1 MQVQEGDEHRRRRVK
16 LLVTGILLVSFTLLY
31 DRRQPGRNG
40 RGVNRLRGEPRQS
53 RPGGAAQAAPAA
65 PVAPAVPVLPQS
77 AAAGAPA
84 PSGAEGLDGLIL
96 RSLLAG
102 GANETY
108 PSNVTAT
115 FKGTWATSAAPS
127 RNVSHH
133 NDSLE
138 VVLAHA
144 VQPVKSTFPLDSD
157 NGKFSLRLRDS
168 PMEMRGL
175 SGSGGITMVEGRLL
189 LRESGR
195 RRDTMIA
202 DVKGLYIVDT
212 GRLTLFANT
221 AGDVSMLLRVKSD
234 AVSGQPTE
242 SGGESAV
249 PGQSGGESGVS
260 GLSASPLTDKTSRTV
275 KAVPVTEGRQG
286 GNGSLVSVPWNTTLP
301 VVRRLAAAI
310 FDAGSEAWVGDDVDE
325 TAAPV
330 ASTKGRRTAAISP
343 CFLRYGL
350 KTFSQ
355 RVPSAHTSMRSS
367 QGHSLAPPTS
377 LSLRMHPPS
386 SLHTLTHSIPLLAL
400 LLRTHSRL
408 NQTGL

>member
-1 MQVQEGDEHRRRRVK
+1 
-16 LLVTGILLVSFTLLY
+16 
-31 DRRQPGRNG
+31 
-40 RGVNRLRGEPRQS
+40 VNRLRGEPRQS
-53 RPGGAAQAAPAA
+53 RPDGAAQAAPAA
-65 PVAPAVPVLPQS
+65 PLAPAVPVPSQP
-77 AAAGAPA
+77 AAAGAAA
-84 PSGAEGLDGLIL
+84 PSGAQGLDGLIL
-96 RSLLAG
+96 RTLLAG

-115 FKGTWATSAAPS
+115 FKGTWATSAAPPS
-127 RNVSHH
+127 NVSHH

-157 NGKFSLRLRDS
+157 HGKFSLRLRDS
-168 PMEMRGL
+168 PMEMHGL

-189 LRESGR
+189 LRESGH

-234 AVSGQPTE
+234 AVSSRPRE

-260 GLSASPLTDKTSRTV
+260 VPSESPLMDKTSGTV

-286 GNGSLVSVPWNTTLP
+286 GNGSLVAVPWNATLP

-310 FDAGSEAWVGDDVDE
+310 FDAGSEAWDGDDVDE
-325 TAAPV
+325 TAPPV
-330 ASTKGRRTAAISP
+330 AFTKGRRTAAISP

-350 KTFSQ
+350 TAFSQ
-355 RVPSAHTSMRSS
+355 RVPSAHMFMRSCHV
-367 QGHSLAPPTS
+367 HSLAPSTS
-377 LSLRMHPPS
+377 L
-386 SLHTLTHSIPLLAL
+386 A
-400 LLRTHSRL
+400 
-408 NQTGL
+408 